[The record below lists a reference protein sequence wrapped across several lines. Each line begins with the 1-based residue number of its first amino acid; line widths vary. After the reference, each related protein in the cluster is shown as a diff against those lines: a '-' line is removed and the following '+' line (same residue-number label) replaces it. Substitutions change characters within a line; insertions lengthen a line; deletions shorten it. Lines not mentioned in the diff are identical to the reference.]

1 MRLVVV
7 GNLNGQLGAAARMVM
22 DRGAAVRHADGIDT
36 ALAMLQHDPVQTAPG
51 DDLAAE
57 LASELASDLGADL
70 LVCDAAIDVAGLAA
84 RLATAGV
91 VVPVL
96 ACATAATAATEA
108 EADAGS
114 DACGHCLPLPPQP
127 EAIAAILA
135 AIVDA
140 SPGDSGSQTAERSLH
155 TARAAHAALTA
166 AAVTPSLVG
175 RTVADVERDLIVETL
190 RRCLGNRTHAAAI
203 LGISVRTLR
212 NKLTVYA
219 AEGIDVPPPNQ
230 GEIRGA
236 A

>member
-1 MRLVVV
+1 MVV

-22 DRGAAVRHADGIDT
+22 DRGAAVRHADGIET
-36 ALAMLQHDPVQTAPG
+36 ALAMLRQAPARTG
-51 DDLAAE
+51 P
-57 LASELASDLGADL
+57 GADL
-70 LVCDAAIDVAGLAA
+70 LIADAAVDIEGLAG

-91 VVPVL
+91 AVPVL
-96 ACATAATAATEA
+96 ACATSD
-108 EADAGS
+108 DAGAVTYS
-114 DACGHCLPLPPQP
+114 GTADCLALPAQP
-127 EAIAAILA
+127 EAIATILA

-140 SPGDSGSQTAERSLH
+140 SPGESGGETAERGLQ
-155 TARAAHAALTA
+155 TARAAHAALAA

-175 RTVADVERDLIVETL
+175 RTVADVERDLILETL
-190 RRCLGNRTHAAAI
+190 RRCFGNRTHAASI

>member
-1 MRLVVV
+1 MVI

-22 DRGAAVRHADGIDT
+22 DRGAAVRHADGVDT
-36 ALAMLQHDPVQTAPG
+36 ALAMLREAP
-51 DDLAAE
+51 ARTHP
-57 LASELASDLGADL
+57 GADL
-70 LVCDAAIDVAGLAA
+70 LIVDAAVDIEGLAR

-91 VVPVL
+91 AVPVL
-96 ACATAATAATEA
+96 ACATDDDAAAV
-108 EADAGS
+108 S
-114 DACGHCLPLPPQP
+114 DPGARDCLALPTQP

-140 SPGDSGSQTAERSLH
+140 SPGGSGGETAERGLQ
-155 TARAAHAALTA
+155 TARAAHAALGA
-166 AAVTPSLVG
+166 AAVAPSLVG

-190 RRCLGNRTHAAAI
+190 RRCFGNRTHAASI